1 MGITMFV
8 IIILFMAL
16 LAGIL
21 YGLLTELINH
31 RLDKMEMRLRRIEE
45 RFLGATQVIKERGEE

>member
-16 LAGIL
+16 LAGML
-21 YGLLTELINH
+21 YGLLVEVINH
-31 RLDKMEMRLRRIEE
+31 RLDKMERRLQRIEE

>member
-1 MGITMFV
+1 MGVTMFV

-21 YGLLTELINH
+21 YGLLTEVINQ
-31 RLDKMEMRLRRIEE
+31 RLDKMETRLQRIEE